1 MPLEISFLREKS
13 MELKDKL
20 MGFKDKVVH
29 GFEFLDGIVEDVE
42 NAKPINKAALN
53 ASICEYMS
61 NVKEKSEKIK
71 ENIEIVKGNLE
82 GTPLAA
88 LFQKL
93 EDKFEEY
100 KAAFKPRWGAFLRAL
115 KDLEIGKE
123 GALEA
128 FQENIKKGK
137 EECKD
142 VLETVKAQAKEIVV
156 KLMEFKMEGK

>member
-1 MPLEISFLREKS
+1 

-20 MGFKDKVVH
+20 MGFKDKVID

-42 NAKPINKAALN
+42 NAKPINRIALN

-61 NVKEKSEKIK
+61 DVKEKSEKIK
-71 ENIEIVKGNLE
+71 ENIEIVKANLE
-82 GTPLAA
+82 GTPLAD

-100 KAAFKPRWGAFLRAL
+100 KKAFKPRWGAFIGAL
-115 KDLEIGKE
+115 NDLEIGKE

-128 FQENIKKGK
+128 FQENIKNGK
-137 EECKD
+137 EECKE
-142 VLETVKAQAKEIVV
+142 VLETVKVQAKEIVM
-156 KLMEFKMEGK
+156 KLMEFKMERNW

>member
-1 MPLEISFLREKS
+1 MSFLREKS

-20 MGFKDKVVH
+20 MGFKDKVVD

-61 NVKEKSEKIK
+61 NVKEKSEKTK

-100 KAAFKPRWGAFLRAL
+100 KAAFKQRWGAFLRAL